1 MESRRLSGSVPA
13 QRAPV
18 WWQDWGNALPVLA
31 IAYCLTYVIWK
42 ASGPKDD
49 LATHII
55 ARLVFLPLNAG
66 TALVAWRAARR
77 HAHDPRTQRALRI
90 ITVAFIC
97 VLAGNI
103 VSFYVGMIMDG
114 DPGVSW
120 INVFYFPFY
129 PLLLTGLL
137 SFPLT
142 RRSEHENRKFLLD
155 AAAVLVGGGTAIWF
169 FVVRPTTQA
178 NALGPL
184 ASAISLAYPLGDILL
199 LTGLTT
205 FLMRRPPESRG
216 GARNWF
222 VFAVTAYAIS
232 DLANDLEFLTAGW
245 FGLTS
250 TDVGF
255 LGAYCVFIASLAR
268 FQWPPPAVDAQAE
281 QKLPEVQP
289 FSPLPYVSG
298 AFLFGLILV
307 VAIRAWPTPLSVLS
321 IGAMCTTAFL
331 VVRQLA
337 AVGENARLVGER
349 AAREN
354 EARFRALVQH
364 STDVIA
370 IVDVDGVI
378 RFLSPSVTR
387 IFGYVPEDLL
397 GRKVTDF
404 LHHESARDAVS
415 LLVSAAANPG
425 ATAPAEWKMR
435 HRDGRLLSVETVG
448 TNLLAEPTVG
458 GIVLNTRDIS
468 ERKALEKQ
476 LTHQAFHDPLTG
488 LANRVLFLDRVSHAL
503 SLVRRHDQM
512 LAVLFVDLDGFK
524 TINDSLGHAAGDRL
538 LAVVA
543 QRLQTCV
550 RTSDTVA
557 RLGGDEFALLIEDAT
572 DDHAASEV
580 ADRIAAS
587 VRHPILIEGK
597 EVFMTASIGIATA
610 KDEGSASDLLRNADM
625 AMYVAKSHGKARW
638 ERFEPGMHT
647 KALERL
653 DLEAELR
660 HALDG
665 GDQFAL
671 LYQPI
676 VQLQTGEVKG
686 IEALVRWNHPQRG
699 TLTPA
704 QFIPLAEETGLI
716 VSLGRW
722 VLREACR
729 QAQVWQATRT
739 GGAPLTLTVN
749 VSGYQLQY
757 DGVVADVRAALA
769 DSGLDPR
776 NLVLE
781 ITESVLMQQ
790 NETILERLRALKAV
804 GVRLAI
810 DDFGT
815 GYSSLGY
822 LQRFPIDILKIDK
835 AFVDD
840 IGAAGAEPALVRAI
854 IALGDTL
861 QLQTIAEGIELR
873 QQWHGL
879 RELGCEM
886 GQGFLFARPV
896 GVVQI
901 DALLAGKGVRA
912 PAALLP
918 ADTPAPQTAG

>member
-1 MESRRLSGSVPA
+1 MESHRLSGGVPA
-13 QRAPV
+13 RRAPS
-18 WWQDWGNALPVLA
+18 WWQDWGTALPVLA
-31 IAYCLTYVIWK
+31 VAYCLLYVIWR
-42 ASGPKDD
+42 ASGPRDD
-49 LATHII
+49 FATHVI
-55 ARLVFLPLNAG
+55 ARLVFLPLNAA
-66 TALVAWRAARR
+66 TALLAWRASRR
-77 HAHDPRTQRALRI
+77 HAGSPRTRRALRL
-90 ITVAFIC
+90 ITYAFVC

-120 INVFYFPFY
+120 INVFYYPFY
-129 PLLLTGLL
+129 LLLLVGLL

-169 FVVRPTTQA
+169 FVVRPTTEA
-178 NALGPL
+178 NHLGAL
-184 ASAISLAYPLGDILL
+184 ASAIALAYPLGDILL

-205 FLMRRPPESRG
+205 FLMRRPADSRG
-216 GARNWF
+216 GARGWF
-222 VFAVTAYAIS
+222 LIGVAAYAVS
-232 DLANDLEFLTAGW
+232 DLANDLEFLNVGW

-250 TDVGF
+250 TDVVY
-255 LGAYCVFIASLAR
+255 LGAYCILIASLSR
-268 FQWPPPAVDAQAE
+268 FSWPAGEAPVEEPVPA
-281 QKLPEVQP
+281 VQP
-289 FSPLPYVSG
+289 FSPLPYVAG

-307 VAIRAWPTPLSVLS
+307 VAARAWPAPLSVLS
-321 IGAMCTTAFL
+321 IGAMLTTAFL

-378 RFLSPSVTR
+378 RFLSPAVTR
-387 IFGYVPEDLL
+387 IFGYAPEELL
-397 GRKVTDF
+397 GRKVTEF
-404 LHHESARDAVS
+404 LHHDSVRDAMS
-415 LLVSAAANPG
+415 LIVSAAAHPG
-425 ATAPAEWKMR
+425 VTAPAEWKVR

-448 TNLLAEPTVG
+448 TNLLSEPTVG

-476 LTHQAFHDPLTG
+476 LTHQAFHDPLTN

-503 SLVRRHDQM
+503 ALVRRHDQM

-543 QRLQTCV
+543 SRLQTCV
-550 RTSDTVA
+550 RTSDTVS

-572 DDHAASEV
+572 DDQAATEV
-580 ADRIAAS
+580 AERVAAA

-610 KDEGSASDLLRNADM
+610 KDEGSAPDLLRNADM
-625 AMYVAKSHGKARW
+625 AMYVAKSRGKARW
-638 ERFEPGMHT
+638 ERFEPGMHIR
-647 KALERL
+647 ALERL

-660 HALDG
+660 HALDRA
-665 GDQFAL
+665 DQFVL

-686 IEALVRWNHPQRG
+686 IEALVRWTHPQRG
-699 TLTPA
+699 TLTPV

-716 VSLGRW
+716 VPLGRW

-729 QAQVWQATRT
+729 QAQVWQAQRT
-739 GGAPLTLTVN
+739 AGPPLTLTVN

-769 DSGLDPR
+769 DSGLDPH

-790 NETILERLRALKAV
+790 NETILERLRALKSV

-840 IGAAGAEPALVRAI
+840 IGATGAEPALVRAI

-861 QLQTIAEGIELR
+861 QLQTIAEGIELK

-886 GQGFLFARPV
+886 GQGYLFARPV
-896 GVVQI
+896 TVGQI
-901 DALLAGKGVRA
+901 DALFEGHGTRA

-918 ADTPAPQTAG
+918 TDSPAPQGSR

>member
-1 MESRRLSGSVPA
+1 MESHRPSGSVPA
-13 QRAPV
+13 RRASA
-18 WWQDWGNALPVLA
+18 WWQDWGTALPVLA
-31 IAYCLTYVIWK
+31 VAYCLLYVIWR
-42 ASGPKDD
+42 ASGPRDD
-49 LATHII
+49 LTTHVI
-55 ARLVFLPLNAG
+55 ARLAFLPLNAG
-66 TALVAWRAARR
+66 TALLAWRAAKR
-77 HAHDPRTQRALRI
+77 HVHDPRTHRALLLVTI
-90 ITVAFIC
+90 AFVF
-97 VLAGNI
+97 VLAGNL

-120 INVFYFPFY
+120 INVFYFPVY
-129 PLLLTGLL
+129 PLLLTSLL

-155 AAAVLVGGGTAIWF
+155 AAAVLLGGGTAIWF
-169 FVVRPTTQA
+169 FVLRPTTQA
-178 NALGPL
+178 NHLGAL
-184 ASAISLAYPLGDILL
+184 ASAIALAYPLGDILL
-199 LTGLTT
+199 FTGLTT
-205 FLMRRPPESRG
+205 FLMRRPAESRG
-216 GARNWF
+216 GARTWF
-222 VFAVTAYAIS
+222 VIGIFAYAIS
-232 DLANDLEFLTAGW
+232 DLANDLEFNNVGW
-245 FGLTS
+245 FGITS
-250 TDVGF
+250 SDVVYIGS
-255 LGAYCVFIASLAR
+255 YCVLMWSLSR
-268 FQWPPPAVDAQAE
+268 FSWPATATQAE
-281 QKLPEVQP
+281 EKLPDVQP
-289 FSPLPYVSG
+289 FSPLPYVAG
-298 AFLFGLILV
+298 AFLFGLIMV
-307 VAIRAWPTPLSVLS
+307 VAVRSWPTPLSVLS
-321 IGAMCTTAFL
+321 IGAMLTTAFL

-337 AVGENARLVGER
+337 AVGENARLVSER

-378 RFLSPSVTR
+378 RFVSPAVTT
-387 IFGYVPEDLL
+387 IFGYAPEDLL
-397 GRKVTDF
+397 GHKMTEF
-404 LHHESARDAVS
+404 LHHESARDAIS

-425 ATAPAEWKMR
+425 VTQPAEWKVR

-448 TNLLAEPTVG
+448 TNLLSEPTVG

-543 QRLQTCV
+543 SRLQTCV

-572 DDHAASEV
+572 DDQAAAEV

-610 KDEGSASDLLRNADM
+610 KDEGSAADLLRNADM
-625 AMYVAKSHGKARW
+625 AMYVAKSRGKARW
-638 ERFEPGMHT
+638 ERFEPGMHL

-660 HALDG
+660 HALDTA
-665 GDQFAL
+665 DQFVL

-699 TLTPA
+699 MLTPV

-716 VSLGRW
+716 VQLGRW

-739 GGAPLTLTVN
+739 GGPPLTLTVN

-835 AFVDD
+835 AFIDD
-840 IGAAGAEPALVRAI
+840 IGASGVEPALVRAI

-896 GVVQI
+896 SVGQI
-901 DALLAGKGVRA
+901 DALLVGHGTRA
-912 PAALLP
+912 PAGLLP
-918 ADTPAPQTAG
+918 AETPAPQTAR

>member
-1 MESRRLSGSVPA
+1 MESHRLSGGVPA
-13 QRAPV
+13 RQAPA
-18 WWQDWGNALPVLA
+18 WWQDWGTALPVVA
-31 IAYCLTYVIWK
+31 VAYCLLYVIWR
-42 ASGPKDD
+42 ASGPRDD
-49 LATHII
+49 MATHVI

-66 TALVAWRAARR
+66 TALLAWRAAKR
-77 HAHDPRTQRALRI
+77 HAHDPRTQRALRL
-90 ITVAFIC
+90 ITIAFVC

-169 FVVRPTTQA
+169 FVLRPTTQA
-178 NALGPL
+178 NQLGPL
-184 ASAISLAYPLGDILL
+184 ASAIALAYPLGDILL
-199 LTGLTT
+199 LTGLTA
-205 FLMRRPPESRG
+205 FLMRRPPQVRG
-216 GARNWF
+216 GACGWF
-222 VFAVTAYAIS
+222 VAGVTAYAIS
-232 DLANDLEFLTAGW
+232 DLANDLEFLNVGW

-250 TDVGF
+250 TDVVY
-255 LGAYCVFIASLAR
+255 LGSYCILMASLSR
-268 FQWPPPAVDAQAE
+268 FAWPATVEEAQEKPPD
-281 QKLPEVQP
+281 VQP
-289 FSPLPYVSG
+289 FSPLPYVAG

-307 VAIRAWPTPLSVLS
+307 VALRAWPTPLSVLS
-321 IGAMCTTAFL
+321 IGAMVTTAFL

-349 AAREN
+349 AARDN

-378 RFLSPSVTR
+378 RFVSPSVTQ
-387 IFGYVPEDLL
+387 IFGYAPEELL
-397 GRKVTDF
+397 GRKMTEF
-404 LHHESARDAVS
+404 LHHDSIREAVS

-425 ATAPAEWKMR
+425 VTSPAEWKVR

-448 TNLLAEPTVG
+448 TNLLSEPTVG

-468 ERKALEKQ
+468 ERKALERQ

-543 QRLQTCV
+543 QRLETCV

-572 DDHAASEV
+572 DDRAAAEV
-580 ADRIAAS
+580 AERVAAS

-610 KDEGSASDLLRNADM
+610 RDEGNASDLLRNADM
-625 AMYVAKSHGKARW
+625 AMYVAKSRGKARW
-638 ERFEPGMHT
+638 ERFEPGMHA

-665 GDQFAL
+665 GDQFLL

-699 TLTPA
+699 VLTPV

-716 VSLGRW
+716 VPLGRW

-729 QAQVWQATRT
+729 QAQAWQVARA
-739 GGAPLTLTVN
+739 GGPPLTLTVN

-757 DGVVADVRAALA
+757 EGVVADVRAALA

-840 IGAAGAEPALVRAI
+840 IGATGAEPALVRAI

-896 GVVQI
+896 SVGQI
-901 DALLAGKGVRA
+901 DALFAGGERT

-918 ADTPAPQTAG
+918 TDAGSPQAAR